1 MLSLILGALTLP
13 AADNGTPPRSWPT
26 PVESAPPHIKRGMTL
41 WRASVAALAAANI
54 MDVQSSWGKRE
65 LNPAL
70 AGNSGAFGAKG
81 ALLKAGITGG
91 VVALEY
97 LVLRHGPSKRLRR
110 LAAVNFGDAG
120 LIGATAARN
129 WRVAGR

>member
-1 MLSLILGALTLP
+1 MP
-13 AADNGTPPRSWPT
+13 
-26 PVESAPPHIKRGMTL
+26 L
-41 WRASVAALAAANI
+41 WRASVIALAAANV

-70 AGNSGAFGAKG
+70 AGSRGEFGTKG

-97 LVLRHGPSKRLRR
+97 LFLRTSRHRKLTRALATINFRDAPLPARL
-110 LAAVNFGDAG
+110 L
-120 LIGATAARN
+120 
-129 WRVAGR
+129 